1 VISTPWYR
9 RSSFKSLWKTVTGL
23 AGSALSGLMTW
34 KDAGVAAGLAVI
46 ASSWDILFGEDS
58 FRGEP
63 TKVIAPPPPPPPD

>member
-1 VISTPWYR
+1 MISTPWYR

-58 FRGEP
+58 YRDGP
-63 TKVIAPPPPPPPD
+63 AVISPPPEPPK